1 MNPVYRR
8 TPVASEKEL
17 DLLELPVRQ
26 AFEEFLRENG
36 LHGTDEPILGMS
48 FINGGLHFAVKALE
62 FIPKD
67 VHIVLV
73 CANLAEKE
81 IDYLSAAGHLVFN
94 HPLNFDNELMYEMLM
109 DSTSGDFGWVDA
121 DCFVLDPSLW
131 SELLADID
139 ETTSAH
145 AAFTYEPLG
154 FAKTPLVMWSRNI
167 RKPLADTGTTLNSY
181 AQVPTNAGRISPY
194 AISRVA
200 GQHQL
205 DALGDVLGR
214 EDDGSLSPH
223 DGLLDIYANGRT
235 VNSRNRAGAVG
246 WFGPDMPR
254 TGWLIDTPILAEA
267 VLRQNGLRARRL
279 SEGNRQ
285 ITDRIIHV
293 GASGYR
299 QRMRNEGASNEYLAR
314 FRLTDLFEVLLAD
327 ELSDRGLSEHYA
339 ELSARQADQLAS
351 EAGIASDEIKG
362 YAQSML
368 RDHGLDMEKLRA
380 DHRMGFLF

>member
-1 MNPVYRR
+1 M
-8 TPVASEKEL
+8 EL
-17 DLLELPVRQ
+17 DQLEGPVRR
-26 AFEEFLRENG
+26 AFEEFLRKNG
-36 LHGTDEPILGMS
+36 LYGTDEPVLGMS

-62 FIPKD
+62 FVPQG
-67 VHIVLV
+67 VRVVLV
-73 CANLAEKE
+73 GANLSDAET
-81 IDYLSAAGHLVFN
+81 DYLSAAGHLVFN
-94 HPLNFDNELMYEMLM
+94 HPLNFDNELMYEMLT
-109 DSTSGDFGWVDA
+109 DGTSGDFGWVDA

-131 SELLADID
+131 SELLDGMD
-139 ETTSAH
+139 DTTSAH

-154 FAKTPLVMWSRNI
+154 FAKTPLVMWSRHV
-167 RKPLADTGTTLNSY
+167 RKPLADAGTTLNSY

-200 GQHQL
+200 GQQQL
-205 DALGDVLGR
+205 DTLGDVLGR
-214 EDDGSLSPH
+214 EDDGSLTPH

-235 VNSRNRAGAVG
+235 VNSRNRAGALG
-246 WFGPDMPR
+246 WFGPDVER

-267 VLRQNGLRARRL
+267 VLRRNGLRTRRL

-299 QRMRNEGASNEYLAR
+299 QRMRNEGASTEYLAR

-327 ELSDRGLSEHYA
+327 ELSERGLSEHYA
-339 ELSARQADQLAS
+339 ELSALQAEQLEK
-351 EAGIASDEIKG
+351 EAGIAPGEIRQ

-368 RDHGLDMEKLRA
+368 RDQGLDLAKLGGDR
-380 DHRMGFLF
+380 RMGFLF